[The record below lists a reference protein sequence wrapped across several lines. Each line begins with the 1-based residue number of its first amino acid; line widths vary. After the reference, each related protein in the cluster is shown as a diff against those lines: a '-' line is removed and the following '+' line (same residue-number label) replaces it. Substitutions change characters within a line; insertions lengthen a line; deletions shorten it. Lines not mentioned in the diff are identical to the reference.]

1 MAFRFLFACFLFFIT
16 SCVYSQ
22 DLDSLKKMLVTEKVD
37 TSYCKILNSM
47 MDAEMDEEKC
57 FEYAIQLEKICNKN
71 LADKSVNKKIRE
83 FFLKYKAIALNNYG
97 IRNETVGD
105 IPKALDNYNQSLKIR
120 EELKDKQGIASS
132 LNNIGLVYS
141 NQGLTDQALIYFNKS
156 LQIATEVDNKESI
169 ATTLNNIGLTYSN
182 LGDIPKVLEYYHK
195 SLKIR
200 EEIGNKEGIAISL
213 NNIALVFVS
222 QDDIAKALDYYQKSL
237 KISEQIKNKKLI
249 ATTLNNIGYMYKNHE
264 DYSKALEYYFQ
275 SLKIREELNNK
286 VLIATSLNNIG
297 IIYKNQEEY
306 AKAMAFYSRALK
318 LSEEANNKEGISN
331 SLSNIS
337 NLLLKQEK
345 FKEAQGYAE
354 RSLVLAQEIGYPSN
368 IKSASGKLSK
378 IYAKTGNYKGAYD
391 MQVLYKQM
399 SDSISNESTRKATVK
414 SQFKYEYD
422 KKATADS
429 LKTAEEKKVV
439 ALQLKQEK
447 TQRFALYGGLILV
460 FIFAG
465 FMFNRF
471 KVTQKQKNIIELK
484 ELETQLQKNI
494 IEEKHKEIHDSIN
507 YAKRIQYS
515 LLASETLLNEN
526 LKNYFLFFKPKDI
539 VSGDFYWGSKL
550 NNGNFALVTADST
563 GHGVPGAI
571 MSMLNISCLNEAINS
586 DKLIQPA
593 DILNAT
599 RKKVIEHLSNDG
611 SEEGGKDGM
620 DCSLVVFDFKNKKLN
635 YSSANNPVW
644 IVRSNSPFEGGVCKT
659 GNVEFI
665 SLVPDRMPIGKHVKD
680 QVPFSQ
686 HEIYLREGDMIY
698 TLTDGY
704 PDQFGGPKGKKFKY
718 KQLEELLMSIAHEPM
733 KIQKQKLED
742 AFINWKGNMEQ
753 IDDVCIIGVKID

>member
-1 MAFRFLFACFLFFIT
+1 MVFRVFFTFVIFFLSSVADAQNI
-16 SCVYSQ
+16 
-22 DLDSLKKMLVTEKVD
+22 DSLKNLLATEKVD
-37 TSYCKILNSM
+37 TSYCKILNLM
-47 MDAEMDEEKC
+47 IGAEMDEERC
-57 FEYAIQLEKICNKN
+57 FEYSLQLDKICNRN
-71 LADKSVNKKIRE
+71 LADKNLSKNLRN
-83 FFLKYKAIALNNYG
+83 FFLKHKAIVFNNYG
-97 IRNETVGD
+97 IKNETEGD
-105 IPKALDNYNQSLKIR
+105 IPAALNNYNQSLKIR
-120 EELKDKQGIASS
+120 EELNDKAGIASS

-141 NQGLTDQALIYFNKS
+141 NQGLTDQAFTYFNKS
-156 LQIATEVDNKESI
+156 LQIAAEVNNKESI
-169 ATTLNNIGLTYSN
+169 ASTLNNMGLTYSN
-182 LGDIPKVLEYYHK
+182 LGDIPKVLECYHK

-222 QDDIAKALDYYQKSL
+222 QDDIIKALEHYQKSL
-237 KISEQIKNKKLI
+237 KISNEIENKKLI
-249 ATTLNNIGYMYKNHE
+249 ATTLNNIGYMYKNRE

-306 AKAMAFYSRALK
+306 IKAMDYYSRALK

-337 NLLLKQEK
+337 NLLFKQEK
-345 FKEAQGYAE
+345 FKEAQVYAE

-391 MQVLYKQM
+391 MQVLFKQM
-399 SDSISNESTRKATVK
+399 SDSISNETTRKETVR

-422 KKATADS
+422 KKAVADS
-429 LKTAEEKKVV
+429 LKTAEEKKVI

-447 TQRFALYGGLILV
+447 TQRLALYGGLILV

-494 IEEKHKEIHDSIN
+494 IEEKHKEIQDSIN

-526 LKNYFLFFKPKDI
+526 LKNYFLFFKPKDV
-539 VSGDFYWGSKL
+539 VSGDFYWGASTGSATNKK
-550 NNGNFALVTADST
+550 FILVTADST
-563 GHGVPGAI
+563 GHGVPGSI

-586 DKLIQPA
+586 NKLSQPA

-611 SEEGGKDGM
+611 SEDGGKDGM
-620 DCSLVVFDFKNKKLN
+620 DCSLMVFDFDKKKLS
-635 YSSANNPVW
+635 YSTANSPIW
-644 IVRSNSPFEGGVCKT
+644 IVRVST
-659 GNVEFI
+659 GLDSVEFI
-665 SLVPDRMPIGKHVKD
+665 SLTTDKMPVGKHEKD
-680 QVPFSQ
+680 SVPFSQ
-686 HEIYLREGDMIY
+686 REFDLQSGDMVY
-698 TLTDGY
+698 TLTDGF
-704 PDQFGGPKGKKFKY
+704 PDQFGGAKGKKFKY
-718 KQLEELLMSIAHEPM
+718 KQLEELLISISHESM
-733 KIQKQKLED
+733 EIQKQKLEEV
-742 AFINWKGNMEQ
+742 FENWKGNLEQ
-753 IDDVCIIGVKID
+753 VDDVCVIGVRV